1 MLKVFNTL
9 SNIERNNYTMQH
21 ILDTFKAFVEA
32 VIPWSPRLAQEYGE
46 IQYYGAIDQFT
57 YEYLI
62 QVIYEFGGS
71 SLVIRTAKRLDTVA
85 RKLVLEGNNRN
96 PLISPNEVAFS
107 SLEPSDRLLAINLIK
122 EEEIEQPL
130 NQVSIIDTLIRYT
143 MMGYYS
149 EWYGYGTTRLLD
161 PNQRVFEFMP
171 LSWQQVGYS
180 GPRRD

>member
-1 MLKVFNTL
+1 MLRVFNTL

-71 SLVIRTAKRLDTVA
+71 SLVILTAKRLDTVA
-85 RKLVLEGNNRN
+85 RKLVLEGKNRN
-96 PLISPNEVAFS
+96 P
-107 SLEPSDRLLAINLIK
+107 
-122 EEEIEQPL
+122 
-130 NQVSIIDTLIRYT
+130 
-143 MMGYYS
+143 
-149 EWYGYGTTRLLD
+149 
-161 PNQRVFEFMP
+161 
-171 LSWQQVGYS
+171 
-180 GPRRD
+180 